1 MSGGPRDDEPVFVRS
16 KWGTN
21 RYVYNPNNPLG
32 LVLIIGS
39 LLLALGGM
47 YYLRA
52 SSPHPNSTWSEGE
65 LRSAVHQAAQDLEKE
80 PQYTDTYRGYGEAI
94 KGAVEQTGKGPSYGV
109 RVSTGPYN
117 YTVTGDGTD
126 AKFCMH
132 VIAMQLD
139 GTKTN
144 ASASANM
151 SAKLSIDV
159 TDGGCG

>member
-1 MSGGPRDDEPVFVRS
+1 MSGSPRDDEPVFVRS

-39 LLLALGGM
+39 LLFAAGGM

-52 SSPHPNSTWSEGE
+52 SSSHPDTSWSEGE

-80 PQYTDTYRGYGEAI
+80 PQYTDAYLGYGETI

-109 RVSTGPYN
+109 RVSTGPYD

-126 AKFCMH
+126 AKFCMQ
-132 VIAMQLD
+132 VIATQFNEP
-139 GTKTN
+139 N
-144 ASASANM
+144 ASV